1 MSSTR
6 LRTIAATIAAVI
18 AVLTAIAT
26 GLLSTSQICTR
37 TVAVAPAGPTA
48 GPTVTDAA
56 GGVGDAAG
64 QNGALGSAGQGQK
77 QAPPPK
83 TTAPAITN
91 QAAPTQT
98 CTQDSSFAAVPAL
111 IAFLGTAFLGAL
123 LMLLLL
129 LASRRPAGAAAVA
142 PVSPGPVVPG
152 PAPAPARAETERK
165 SLIQAVIYVRD
176 RVTSKALAD
185 RLGTA
190 LHDVGVEI
198 IDPVGARF
206 DPAHHEAGG
215 SQPSDDPARVGS
227 IAAVEVPG
235 YADRGRLL
243 RAPVVTVYQAG
254 RPSGRGTDRSRGDH
268 R

>member
-1 MSSTR
+1 MSSTS
-6 LRTIAATIAAVI
+6 LRTIAATIAVVVAL
-18 AVLTAIAT
+18 LTAVAT
-26 GLLSTSQICTR
+26 GLLSTSQTCTR
-37 TVAVAPAGPTA
+37 TTVSAPTTTTG

-56 GGVGDAAG
+56 GGVADAAG
-64 QNGALGSAGQGQK
+64 VNGALGSAGQGQK

-83 TTAPAITN
+83 TTAPATT
-91 QAAPTQT
+91 QAAPVQT
-98 CTQDSSFAAVPAL
+98 CTTDSSFAVVPAL
-111 IAFLGTAFLGAL
+111 IAFLGTLFLGAV

-129 LASRRPAGAAAVA
+129 VASRRPGATSAVA
-142 PVSPGPVVPG
+142 PVSPGP
-152 PAPAPARAETERK
+152 APAPGRAETERT

-190 LHDVGVEI
+190 LHDVGVEV

-215 SQPSDDPARVGS
+215 SQPSEDPARVGS

>member
-1 MSSTR
+1 MSSTS
-6 LRTIAATIAAVI
+6 LRTVAATVAAVV
-18 AVLTAIAT
+18 ALLTAIAT
-26 GLLSTSQICTR
+26 GLLSTSQTCTN
-37 TVAVAPAGPTA
+37 TVVAAPSVTTA
-48 GPTVTDAA
+48 ATNAA
-56 GGVGDAAG
+56 GGVGGVAPGGIGD
-64 QNGALGSAGQGQK
+64 LGTASAGQGQR

-83 TTAPAITN
+83 ATTAPAQ
-91 QAAPTQT
+91 QAAPSSRTCQT
-98 CTQDSSFAAVPAL
+98 ESGFAVVPAL
-111 IAFLGTAFLGAL
+111 VAFLGTVFLGAV

-129 LASRRPAGAAAVA
+129 MASRSRGGTAA
-142 PVSPGPVVPG
+142 PVSPAPR
-152 PAPAPARAETERK
+152 APAVAAGGRAESERT

-190 LHDVGVEI
+190 LHDVGVEV

-215 SQPSDDPARVGS
+215 SQPSDDPALVGS

-254 RPSGRGTDRSRGDH
+254 RPSGRGTDRTRGEH